1 MKGVALGARV
11 RGEPPL
17 LWGPGPTPQSPVP
30 RGRVWRCSDCLL
42 DAPRSPSTPS
52 QATPPAPQAQ
62 VSTFKRENEALR
74 CGQGA
79 SLTVVKQNTE
89 VALQNLRVVM
99 NSAHSSI
106 K

>member
-1 MKGVALGARV
+1 MGAGPRPSVTSAEGPCLALFGLPF
-11 RGEPPL
+11 GH
-17 LWGPGPTPQSPVP
+17 SPVTIETLT
-30 RGRVWRCSDCLL
+30 GH
-42 DAPRSPSTPS
+42 PSR
-52 QATPPAPQAQ
+52 PQAQ

-99 NSAHSSI
+99 NSAHASI

>member
-1 MKGVALGARV
+1 M
-11 RGEPPL
+11 
-17 LWGPGPTPQSPVP
+17 P
-30 RGRVWRCSDCLL
+30 RGRVWFCLDCLL
-42 DAPRSPSTPS
+42 DAPHHHQNPHR
-52 QATPPAPQAQ
+52 PPPHPPRPQAQ

-79 SLTVVKQNTE
+79 SLMVVKQNTE

-99 NSAHSSI
+99 NSAHTSI

>member
-1 MKGVALGARV
+1 MKGAASGAWG
-11 RGEPPL
+11 RGEPLGHPCRGAVFGFAWTAFWTL
-17 LWGPGPTPQSPVP
+17 RITIKTLTGHFPPP
-30 RGRVWRCSDCLL
+30 R
-42 DAPRSPSTPS
+42 
-52 QATPPAPQAQ
+52 PQAQ

-79 SLTVVKQNTE
+79 SLMVVKQNTE

-99 NSAHSSI
+99 NSAHTSI

>member
-1 MKGVALGARV
+1 MFGFAWTAFWTLRITIKTLTGHL
-11 RGEPPL
+11 PP
-17 LWGPGPTPQSPVP
+17 
-30 RGRVWRCSDCLL
+30 R
-42 DAPRSPSTPS
+42 
-52 QATPPAPQAQ
+52 PQAQ

-79 SLTVVKQNTE
+79 SLMVVKQNTE

-99 NSAHSSI
+99 NSAHTSI

>member
-1 MKGVALGARV
+1 MVLLGL
-11 RGEPPL
+11 PF
-17 LWGPGPTPQSPVP
+17 
-30 RGRVWRCSDCLL
+30 GRS
-42 DAPRSPSTPS
+42 ASPSKPS
-52 QATPPAPQAQ
+52 QATSPPPRPQAQ

-79 SLTVVKQNTE
+79 SLMVVKQNTE

-99 NSAHSSI
+99 NSAHTSI

>member
-1 MKGVALGARV
+1 MW
-11 RGEPPL
+11 
-17 LWGPGPTPQSPVP
+17 WGPGPAPSVTCAEGPCSVLLGLPF
-30 RGRVWRCSDCLL
+30 GR
-42 DAPRSPSTPS
+42 PRSPWKPS
-52 QATPPAPQAQ
+52 RPPPRPQAQ

-79 SLTVVKQNTE
+79 SLSVVKQNTE

-99 NSAHSSI
+99 NSAHASI

>member
-1 MKGVALGARV
+1 M
-11 RGEPPL
+11 
-17 LWGPGPTPQSPVP
+17 P
-30 RGRVWRCSDCLL
+30 RGHVWFCLDCLL
-42 DAPRSPSTPS
+42 DAPHHHQNPHR
-52 QATPPAPQAQ
+52 PPPPPRPQAQ

-79 SLTVVKQNTE
+79 SLMVVKQNTE

-99 NSAHSSI
+99 NSAHTSI

>member
-1 MKGVALGARV
+1 M
-11 RGEPPL
+11 
-17 LWGPGPTPQSPVP
+17 P
-30 RGRVWRCSDCLL
+30 RGRVWFCLDCLL
-42 DAPRSPSTPS
+42 DAPHHHQNPHR
-52 QATPPAPQAQ
+52 PPPPLRPQAQ

-79 SLTVVKQNTE
+79 SLMVVKQNTE

-99 NSAHSSI
+99 NSAHTSI